1 VLNLLRQPII
11 TIMGHIDSGKTTLLD
26 KIKGTFICE
35 KEAGKITQHIGATEI
50 NINAIKCICGHLVNK
65 FNFELKINGLLFID
79 TPGHSAFD
87 NLRERGGSLADLV
100 VLIIDINK
108 GLQTQDIETLQ
119 ILKLYKV
126 PFIVLANK
134 IDLIKGWTQNQNDV
148 SLAISKQSKEVKDIL
163 DEKLYKIVG
172 ELYNNGF
179 SAERFD
185 RVDDFKKTVALIPI
199 SATKQWGIP
208 ECVLFLTVLSQKFL
222 DKKLELDPNSKA
234 QATVLEVGELNG
246 FGATADTIVYQ
257 GVLRTKQ
264 EIIFPTKNG
273 YKKSKIKALL
283 KINVLSAV
291 DKKKQEFENVD
302 FVSAASGV
310 KLVAPGI
317 NECLPGGAIVCSD
330 DLEAVKNLKNVK
342 LACFENTSE
351 KGAFIKTDTLGSL
364 EALRKLF
371 QKENICVA
379 KSDIGEV
386 TNKDITELKILHNK
400 DPKKGVLFLFN
411 TKISKELE
419 EEINKLKIQ
428 IFKNNI
434 IYKLIEDY
442 KIWLES
448 VNKKEKDKLL
458 KEIIYP
464 CKFKIL
470 RNHIFR
476 SSKPA
481 VVGVKI
487 LEGRLV
493 INSSVAIN
501 NKNVGEISGI
511 QSEGKSISVAKT
523 EQEVAVS
530 IKNATYLKD
539 FKEDDVL
546 EVQLNLNLISKL
558 ENVIEELDSNELD
571 LIKNAKK
578 RIYSSND
585 N

>member
-1 VLNLLRQPII
+1 MLRQPII

-26 KIKGTFICE
+26 KIKGTSICD

-50 NINAIKCICGHLVNK
+50 NISTIKKICGHLVDK
-65 FNFELKINGLLFID
+65 FKFELKINGLLFVD

-108 GLQTQDIETLQ
+108 GLQAQDIETLQ
-119 ILKLYKV
+119 ILKMYKV

-134 IDLIKGWTQNQNDV
+134 IDLIKGWQQDQND
-148 SLAISKQSKEVKDIL
+148 ISVALKKQSEDIKDLL
-163 DEKLYKIVG
+163 DEKIYTIVG
-172 ELYNNGF
+172 ELFNHGF

-185 RVDDFKKTVALIPI
+185 RIDDFKNTVAIIPI
-199 SATKQWGIP
+199 SADKYWGIP
-208 ECVLFLTVLSQKFL
+208 ECILFLSVLSQKFL
-222 DKKLELDPNSKA
+222 GKKLEIDVNNKA
-234 QATVLEVGELNG
+234 QATVLEVGELQG

-257 GVLRTKQ
+257 GVLKTKQ
-264 EIIFPTKNG
+264 GIIFPTKNG
-273 YKKSKIKALL
+273 YKNSKVKALL

-291 DKKKQEFENVD
+291 DKKKQDFKIVD
-302 FVSAASGV
+302 FVSAAAGV

-317 NECLPGGAIVCSD
+317 SECLPGGVIVCDD
-330 DLEAVKNLKNVK
+330 DLEAIKHLEAKK
-342 LACFENTSE
+342 FSCFEDVTE
-351 KGAFIKTDTLGSL
+351 EGAFIKADTLGSL

-386 TNKDITELKILHNK
+386 TNKDILKLKILHNK
-400 DPKKGVLFLFN
+400 NSKKGVLFLFN
-411 TKISKELE
+411 TKISKELD
-419 EEINKLKIQ
+419 EEIKKLKIP

-442 KIWLES
+442 QDWLEII
-448 VNKKEKDKLL
+448 NKKEKDKLL

-476 SSKPA
+476 SSKPV

-493 INSSVAIN
+493 SGSKIIIN
-501 NKNVGEISGI
+501 NKHIGDVSAV
-511 QSEGKSISVAKT
+511 QSEGKRVAIAQT
-523 EQEVAVS
+523 DQEVAVS
-530 IKNATYLKD
+530 IKGATYLKD

-558 ENVIEELDSNELD
+558 ENILEDLDSSELD
-571 LIKNAKK
+571 LIRTAKK
-578 RIYSSND
+578 RIYSSN
-585 N
+585 NEK